1 MLALL
6 LAFAAA
12 FTVRLLY
19 GVPLGGGF
27 VLLDFAAFGGL
38 FGAILQAGVQRLLKR
53 PAPRKWLVFTT
64 LASVLGAAHLVFAPT
79 APAVLLLVVD
89 CLRAD
94 RLSEERMPET
104 WALAQS
110 SVRFSHAHAQ
120 SSWTRSAMPSLL
132 SGRVPAEHGSYRTR
146 PTPDRIREDVP
157 LLAELFSQQGWLT
170 AAFVEQ
176 AQLDGAFGYARGFGR
191 YGFRDG
197 KAARLNARFLQWN
210 WVFRTVPRFVLLHYI
225 DAHGPYTPKP
235 TPKHLPPS
243 ALATSPSAA
252 WRATINGIRAGRI
265 KPTTQDF
272 AHLAGLYDGEVS
284 HLDRR
289 LGELYKALEAD
300 GTLDASWLVL
310 TGDHGERFGEHG
322 NVEHMGNPDEAV
334 LAVPLLL
341 RPPGGG
347 AGRWVG
353 EVVQHVDVAPTLLLA
368 AGLVPDGRMA
378 GRDLRA
384 VQDGDAGM
392 PSFAEEWSGRTH
404 RVSVREGG
412 WKLVRSPAGKLY
424 DLAHEPS
431 ESRDVSAE
439 HPEVVLR
446 LESLIAAYF
455 AGAADGSLADVNWA
469 DVPSAR
475 WTQGAAVVGDAL
487 PGADTMKALQKL
499 GYLDDGGDG
508 DE

>member
-1 MLALL
+1 MLAILG
-6 LAFAAA
+6 AVAAA
-12 FTVRLLY
+12 FTLRSLY
-19 GVPLGGGF
+19 GVPLGGGV
-27 VLLDFAAFGGL
+27 VLADFAAFGGL
-38 FGAILQAGVQRLLKR
+38 LGAILQAGVQRLLRR
-53 PAPRKWLVFTT
+53 PAPRRWLGFTT

-79 APAVLLLVVD
+79 APAVLLIVVD

-94 RLSEERMPET
+94 RLSEERMPAT

-110 SVRFSHAHAQ
+110 SVRFSHAHSQ

-132 SGRVPAEHGSYRTR
+132 SGRFPAEHGSYRTR

-157 LLAELFSQQGWLT
+157 LLAELFSTQGWLT

-176 AQLDGAFGYARGFGR
+176 AQMDGAFGYARGFGR

-197 KAARLNARFLQWN
+197 KASRLNARFLQWN

-243 ALATSPSAA
+243 ALATTPSAS

-272 AHLAGLYDGEVS
+272 AHLAGLYDAEVS
-284 HLDRR
+284 SLDRR
-289 LGELYKALEAD
+289 LGDLYKALAF
-300 GTLDASWLVL
+300 

-322 NVEHMGNPDEAV
+322 DVEHMGNPDEAV

-368 AGLVPDGRMA
+368 AGLVPDKRMA

-392 PSFAEEWSGRTH
+392 PSFAEEWSGRTQ

-412 WKLVRSPAGKLY
+412 WKLVRSPEGKLY

-455 AGAADGSLADVNWA
+455 AGAAQGSVADVSWA

-475 WTQGAAVVGDAL
+475 WTQGAAAVGDAL